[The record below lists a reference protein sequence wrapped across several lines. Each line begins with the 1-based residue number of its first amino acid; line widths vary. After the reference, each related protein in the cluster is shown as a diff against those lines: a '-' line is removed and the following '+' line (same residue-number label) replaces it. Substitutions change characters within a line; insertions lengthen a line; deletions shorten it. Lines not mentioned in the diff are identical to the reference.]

1 MIVVGQSR
9 LYCYQKRGGAGE
21 ERVGRS
27 RINRLSQTQYR
38 IGTDN
43 LLTIYHHLSGRS
55 YRHTP
60 LITHNAARS
69 IKDGAAGWTV
79 RFTTLSLYHMAR
91 LHISTLLR
99 PVSVLSSHRPTHEP
113 IKERPDLA
121 VPIFIG
127 YVSHRTNHCSHIYV
141 TTSGR
146 YRRRRSVGRLLFVS

>member
-27 RINRLSQTQYR
+27 RINRHSQTQYR

-69 IKDGAAGWTV
+69 IKDGAAGWP
-79 RFTTLSLYHMAR
+79 RPGLFGSSRSPSTTWLGFISLPYY
-91 LHISTLLR
+91 
-99 PVSVLSSHRPTHEP
+99 VQCQCYRPTGELMSQSRSDQ
-113 IKERPDLA
+113 ICSRA

-146 YRRRRSVGRLLFVS
+146 YRRRRSVG